1 MVFKNTDIKYTTPP
15 QWPELAI
22 TKLWPSV
29 VACPLISK
37 YLPDVKPAGK
47 RQFDREFFWHVVATA
62 HPEYYKKLV
71 TDAIEQRNSMCQQAK
86 KVHQIITIK
95 SEILKEILETPFFK
109 SKSHKDAHKPNLC
122 MLCRPKRRTILDTDK
137 DDL

>member
-1 MVFKNTDIKYTTPP
+1 M
-15 QWPELAI
+15 
-22 TKLWPSV
+22 
-29 VACPLISK
+29 ACPLISK

-122 MLCRPKRRTILDTDK
+122 MLCRPKRRTILDTNK